1 METRIHASELRP
13 VVAEAKKIGDF
24 CRLDF
29 KQGDNTMMIC
39 LPERM
44 AAVAHMI
51 AEAFN
56 AHWNDRRADGV
67 AASPDW
73 DDLRAKIG
81 LPTGSALRTADAIH
95 LATHLAALTDEDAAR
110 AVEMRDLP

>member
-67 AASPDW
+67 AAAAIMPGLGDVSPF
-73 DDLRAKIG
+73 
-81 LPTGSALRTADAIH
+81 PTGSALRTDDAIH
-95 LATHLAALTDEDAAR
+95 LATHLAALTDEDAAQ